1 MKSKESKNIHWLVR
15 SSTIKLLWILMFL
28 ILGIVVLL
36 QFFGH
41 IHGHFISDETFGF
54 NAWYGFIACVIMVF
68 ISKFLALFV
77 KRKDNYYDD

>member
-41 IHGHFISDETFGF
+41 IHGHFIIDETFGF